1 MKKTYSAPI
10 TEIEI
15 AEPMHVVCASL
26 EVNTHAEWGAEGKYA
41 PEAWVNEGWGKNTIS
56 GFPTEVAGD
65 EPGDWASRSNTGLF
79 D

>member
-41 PEAWVNEGWGKNTIS
+41 PEAWVNEGWS
-56 GFPTEVAGD
+56 GSKIGSFNVVTADEGD
-65 EPGDWASRSNTGLF
+65 DWASRSNTGLF